1 MNNTAGITI
10 ELKKKDSCSLKCMHV
25 EVLTELIGLELCFKG
40 YWMKLK
46 WGESKEWRVKKRKN
60 EHDQESE

>member
-1 MNNTAGITI
+1 MY
-10 ELKKKDSCSLKCMHV
+10 V
-25 EVLTELIGLELCFKG
+25 EVLTELIELELGFKG

-46 WGESKEWRVKKRKN
+46 WGESKERRVKKRKN